1 MGPVG
6 DTDASH
12 LEPLVERVHAGL
24 RPGRALAPPPR
35 VTFYPYVDA
44 KSIVRER
51 EGRLHLRLSDHLA
64 GAPDAVLE
72 GVVGILLARY
82 FRLPDSRAN
91 PEAVRAYRE
100 YLNSAHAE
108 GKSAQRRKER
118 GRKHI
123 DPVGRH
129 RSLLESYLRVS
140 LDLDLALPQVPK
152 LSWSKTV
159 SGHRFGHWDPDH
171 GVVVISQILDDPDVP
186 EFVLDYVLYHELLHV
201 LHPVRM
207 GSGTK
212 RIVHG
217 AAFRRDE
224 RRFARWQE
232 GEEWIAKLARRSR
245 RRRRWA

>member
-1 MGPVG
+1 MPERE
-6 DTDASH
+6 AEH
-12 LEPLVERVHAGL
+12 LAPLVERVHGHV
-24 RPGRALAPPPR
+24 RPGRTLHPPAR

-51 EGRLHLRLSDHLA
+51 EGRIHLRLSDQLA
-64 GAPDAVLE
+64 AAPDQVLE

-82 FRLPDSRAN
+82 FGLPDARAD
-91 PEAVRAYRE
+91 PAAVRAYRE
-100 YLNSAHAE
+100 YLNGHAA
-108 GKSAQRRKER
+108 GAAGRRQAR

-129 RSLLESYLRVS
+129 RSLLEAYLRVA
-140 LDLDLALPQVPK
+140 LDMDLALPQVPR

-159 SGHRFGHWDPDH
+159 AGHRFGHWDPDH
-171 GVVVISQILDDPDVP
+171 NVVVISQILDDPEVP
-186 EFVLDYVLYHELLHV
+186 EFVLDYVLWHELLHIV
-201 LHPVRM
+201 HPVRM

-224 RRFARWQE
+224 RRFPRWKE
-232 GEEWIAKLARRSR
+232 GEEWIGKLARKSR
-245 RRRRWA
+245 RRRR

>member
-1 MGPVG
+1 MAE
-6 DTDASH
+6 TDAPH
-12 LEPLVERVHAGL
+12 LLPLVERVHGQV
-24 RPGRALAPPPR
+24 RPGRSLQPTPR

-82 FRLPDSRAN
+82 FRLPDSRADAS
-91 PEAVRAYRE
+91 AVRAYRE
-100 YLNSAHAE
+100 YLNGQRVE
-108 GKSAQRRKER
+108 GKAAQSRQAR

-123 DPVGRH
+123 DPVGQH

-140 LDLDLALPQVPK
+140 LDMDLALPQVPK

-159 SGHRFGHWDPDH
+159 SGHRFGHWDPHH

-224 RRFARWQE
+224 RRFPRWRE
-232 GEEWIAKLARRSR
+232 GEEWIAKLARRAR
-245 RRRRWA
+245 RRRRWT